1 MASAQTNKKKADV
14 IVNDMIVAMGGQ
26 KNYNATHFI
35 QWDFLNRR
43 LFWDKF
49 TGDVRIEDAK
59 AKLVVLVNLNT
70 LKGKMYQNGIL
81 VKDQKKANEFLVK
94 ARDWW
99 INDSYWLVMPWKL
112 QDSGVNLTYV
122 KEGQVADGKKADIL
136 QLTFNAVG
144 VTPNNKYW
152 LYVDK
157 QDHLIKQWAHYKN
170 FNDKT
175 PQFIKPWN
183 NYHKAGAI
191 LLSYNR
197 PNEAVGPTN
206 VIVKSNMNTA
216 IFKSL

>member
-1 MASAQTNKKKADV
+1 
-14 IVNDMIVAMGGQ
+14 MGGQ

-59 AKLVVLVNLNT
+59 AKLVALVNLNT
-70 LKGKMYQNGIL
+70 LKGKVYQNGIL
-81 VKDQKKANEFLVK
+81 VKDQKKANEFLVQ

-112 QDSGVNLTYV
+112 QDPGVNLTYV
-122 KEGQVADGKKADIL
+122 KEGQLADGKKADIL

-175 PQFIKPWN
+175 PLFIKPWN
-183 NYHKAGAI
+183 NYQKAGAI